1 MPQLQQS
8 DCRAGDAE
16 MITAQL
22 TRITTALTL
31 TPKDFKAQLYAALYD
46 VRWCFLLPRVPIE
59 WGQPRIDFTE
69 LEKAVYRGI
78 AIFDREDGGLQ
89 LDSAPFNQGTV
100 AAWPGDV
107 IFCHMGW
114 PG

>member
-1 MPQLQQS
+1 MPR
-8 DCRAGDAE
+8 C
-16 MITAQL
+16 MT
-22 TRITTALTL
+22 
-31 TPKDFKAQLYAALYD
+31 
-46 VRWCFLLPRVPIE
+46 LLPRVPIE